1 MAAHPLGYW
10 DYVKAAF
17 GRKLRLP
24 LLGAMPANKMM
35 LGVFAVLG
43 LASPGFWFLGAAAE
57 LTYLFTL
64 ANSSRFQK
72 LVDGERLLAAQ
83 QQWEDKVHATVGR
96 LIPPAQERYRK
107 LLDQCRRI
115 LGISARLESDSL
127 AGLRG
132 MRGQSLNQLL
142 WIFLRLLTS
151 RQVITNNMES
161 LDESALGREIEQLEQ
176 RLSGIDRATDEALA
190 RSLEGTLAIRRK
202 RIENLQRASDSLRV
216 IDAELERIEQQAEL
230 MREETAVG
238 GKPEFLSA
246 RLDAVTSTMTEAA
259 RWMDE
264 QADLFGALGADNSGS
279 ETTDLPSMPPM
290 LEESQ

>member
-1 MAAHPLGYW
+1 MAGEPLTWW

-57 LTYLFTL
+57 LTYLFSM
-64 ANSSRFQK
+64 ASSRRFQK
-72 LVDGERLLAAQ
+72 LVDGERLLEVQ
-83 QQWEDKVHATVGR
+83 RTWEDQVDLTVGR

-107 LLDQCRRI
+107 LLTQCRRI
-115 LGISARLESDSL
+115 LGISARLKSDNL
-127 AGLRG
+127 GGLRDV
-132 MRGQSLNQLL
+132 RGQSLNQML

-151 RQVITNNMES
+151 RQVIVSNMEN
-161 LDESALGREIEQLEQ
+161 LDESALEQEIERLEK
-176 RLSGIDRATDEALA
+176 RLAGIEAGTDEALV
-190 RSLEGTLAIRRK
+190 RSLEGTLVIRRK
-202 RIENLQRASDSLRV
+202 RIENVRRASDSLKV

-246 RLDAVTSTMTEAA
+246 RLDAVTSTMTEAS

-264 QADLFGALGADNSGS
+264 HADLFGSLGADSTGG
-279 ETTDLPSMPPM
+279 ETAELPSMPSV
-290 LEESQ
+290 LEEG